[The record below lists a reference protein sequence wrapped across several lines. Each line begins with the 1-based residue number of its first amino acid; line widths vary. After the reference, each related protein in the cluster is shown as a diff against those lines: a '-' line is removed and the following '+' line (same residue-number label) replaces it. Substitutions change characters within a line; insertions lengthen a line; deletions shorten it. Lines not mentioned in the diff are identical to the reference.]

1 MPPRR
6 AAVVLRRALQQ
17 GRQSL
22 IQAPAALL
30 GFSACA
36 CGLHLLGWALFAAG
50 HLGEG
55 SALTL
60 LLNLAGVVV
69 YTGSIV
75 WLVQG
80 LTRGGLAAARGV
92 RPQWRDLVRW
102 RSREALALLG
112 SLLAAGGCI
121 LLAGLVGFVAW
132 SLATFVLPAFSVIP
146 AVLALVLVTAASLSQ
161 LFVACLLLDAGLSP
175 SSAVRSGIVGFERC
189 WPFCLGLGLASG
201 LILLLPFAAGFLAE
215 ALVSG
220 LGVAI
225 TVLAMVAALP
235 LLSCTV
241 TAGYLQLA
249 PTLLRPEAPKSGAA
263 GGRGWPDNN
272 G

>member
-1 MPPRR
+1 M
-6 AAVVLRRALQQ
+6 VLRRALQQ

-50 HLGEG
+50 DLGKG
-55 SALTL
+55 SALSL
-60 LLNLAGVVV
+60 LLNLAGLVV

-80 LTRGGLAAARGV
+80 LTRGGLAAAHGV

-102 RSREALALLG
+102 RGREALTLLG

-121 LLAGLVGFVAW
+121 LLAALVGFVAW

-146 AVLALVLVTAASLSQ
+146 ALLALLLVAAASLSQ
-161 LFVACLLLDAGLSP
+161 LFIACLLLDAGLSP
-175 SSAVRSGIVGFERC
+175 SAAVRSGILGFERC
-189 WPFCLGLGLASG
+189 WLLCIGLGVAGG

-220 LGVAI
+220 LGAAI

-241 TAGYLQLA
+241 TAGYRQLA
-249 PTLLRPEAPKSGAA
+249 PTLLRPEARKSEAA
-263 GGRGWPDNN
+263 GERG
-272 G
+272 